1 MRVVMIVV
9 AQRRDRRF
17 CRGLGDASGLRSAER
32 TEESSPELA
41 FSHVM
46 RRTRATD

>member
-1 MRVVMIVV
+1 MLV
-9 AQRRDRRF
+9 AYGRP
-17 CRGLGDASGLRSAER
+17 SGL
-32 TEESSPELA
+32 ESSPELA